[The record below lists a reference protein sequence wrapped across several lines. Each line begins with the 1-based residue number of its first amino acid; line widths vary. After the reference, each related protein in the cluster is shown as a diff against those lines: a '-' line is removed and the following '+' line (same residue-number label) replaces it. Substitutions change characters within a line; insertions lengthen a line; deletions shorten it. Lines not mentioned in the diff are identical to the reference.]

1 MKQNYNYA
9 PTLTISPVT
18 TATSGP
24 ELAAYVPDPKLA
36 RELAQTLIADQFDIS
51 ERSFGVAHAAHSEV
65 LGLVRR

>member
-9 PTLTISPVT
+9 PSLTISPVT

-24 ELAAYVPDPKLA
+24 ELAAYAPDPDLA
-36 RELAQTLIADQFDIS
+36 RQLAQTLIADQFDIS
-51 ERSFGVAHAAHSEV
+51 ERSFGFMSAGRSEV

>member
-1 MKQNYNYA
+1 MKPNYNYA
-9 PTLTISPVT
+9 PSLTINPVT

-24 ELAAYVPDPKLA
+24 ELAAFVPDPELA

-51 ERSFGVAHAAHSEV
+51 ARSFGFASADRSEV